1 MQTPK
6 KLHRSSVALP
16 VFVVACAIT
25 LAGIN
30 VYFIPAAAFPDYKVV
45 LRERAGSRVFPDPG
59 LLLLAVC
66 LRPVIARRTL
76 DARAGA
82 KCQEAGDCQI
92 CIQMEL
98 QPLIH
103 RA

>member
-1 MQTPK
+1 MPK
-6 KLHRSSVALP
+6 NYTGAPSSP
-16 VFVVACAIT
+16 VFVVASAIT